1 MSGFFKKKQ
10 ERIDPTGAAADV
22 SVLPR
27 RSVTN
32 STNVLEQTPTSI
44 AFEVPP
50 IVRHTSEVTEGKS
63 FFRLPRRKKASSV
76 GKDDSNSAGARQ
88 AERNSLSIDQ
98 TRLSLQSTRS
108 PFEVL
113 LRPSMSARASTISN
127 TPSIAGNALIAAGSS
142 LAAPASPLLELKN
155 PLEANKLSRQSSRR
169 SIRSFQSAQSISRSE
184 RSSNKPIDLLK
195 SVKSR
200 GRSLTYAGNDTQRK
214 ASSASRSSKFFS
226 LGRLRKDNDDT
237 SLFRT
242 TSRDFSPPPPSSS
255 TSPLRMERPRARTS
269 PDLPPRIH
277 EESAAVYLERLCNSM
292 HNTLTASALAT
303 SDSAFHSECLQLYMQ
318 HFDFVGDPLDMALRK
333 LLMDTHLPK
342 ETQQIDRVL
351 NAFSER
357 YLICNPRL
365 YSSQVTPYILSF
377 ALIMLHT
384 DRFNQNNKNKMTK
397 AQFLKNTTSESTSE
411 VSKDVLEYFYDN
423 IISTPFILVEDE
435 SDATSMDR
443 SGPTTP
449 NEGIIQ
455 RNGSHSTL
463 SVNQTI
469 PTSNNTFGRRSLDL
483 YPLIMEDKINTLR
496 PQLGTILEHD
506 QLLSYTGTLP
516 VVNVAKLHAAY
527 THPAILQLVSAR
539 SRPEAFVNDQSTQ
552 NPLDTDPGLV
562 DIQIT
567 KIGVLKRR
575 EQKKPGSKPVY
586 REWGVMLT
594 PSQLLLFKNVAW
606 VKHYQNQVRDHQARK
621 EALVL
626 APPVQHYS
634 PDTYLPTSDTVAM
647 FDASASKKATHFS
660 FFGRGGE
667 QTHFSAAS
675 EEEMN
680 DWVSKINYAAAFQT
694 VGVRIRGVGAPSEAA
709 QSPKRLHRHT
719 SSSTMSTIAGSL
731 ISQHEITSARQD
743 VMRIKIQEMEQRLK
757 SKEQHLALLH
767 QHARNL
773 CTLTPIQPRT
783 RATIISAAGSLS
795 AQISWARM
803 ELTKTQCHRD
813 ILAKDLELEINPSAS
828 VYTTPMRAKTPP
840 PSTGE
845 TPKTSPSKMKLG
857 SAVGSIMRQVSTD
870 TLRRVHRKPVPDFDL
885 GRRPVVASSPS
896 EASLTLVAGAE
907 SPSIQTWMND
917 AELVPDMARAPDLNS
932 QEINERSS
940 SILANA
946 VPPSRVSS
954 NSSTVLTD
962 SGRPRTTPSLKLNL
976 SLGMRGKFSTKART
990 EKPETDE
997 TSVLSSPSSNSSGQF
1012 MLHGRKVSVVQ
1023 APASLLTS
1031 PRETNA
1037 SPPLSDDSAS
1047 DIFLDA
1053 EDGLSPTK

>member
-10 ERIDPTGAAADV
+10 ERIDPSDLASDA
-22 SVLPR
+22 SLHPR
-27 RSVTN
+27 RSGQY
-32 STNVLEQTPTSI
+32 STNTLEQAPASI

-50 IVRHTSEVTEGKS
+50 IIRHTSETAESKS
-63 FFRLPRRKKASSV
+63 FFRIPRRKKASSI
-76 GKDDSNSAGARQ
+76 GKDESNGGTARQ
-88 AERNSLSIDQ
+88 AERNSVSIEHS
-98 TRLSLQSTRS
+98 RLSLQSVRS

-113 LRPSMSARASTISN
+113 LRPSMSARASTVSN
-127 TPSIAGNALIAAGSS
+127 APSLAGSALMAAGTS
-142 LAAPASPLLELKN
+142 LAAPASPMLELKN

-169 SIRSFQSAQSISRSE
+169 SIRSFQSAQSIPRSE
-184 RSSNKPIDLLK
+184 RSGNRPSDLLK

-200 GRSLTYAGNDTQRK
+200 GRSLTYAGNETQRK
-214 ASSASRSSKFFS
+214 ASSASRPSKFFS
-226 LGRLRKDNDDT
+226 LGRLRKDNDDV

-242 TSRDFSPPPPSSS
+242 TSRDFSPPPPQLPPS
-255 TSPLRMERPRARTS
+255 TSPLRTERPRARTS
-269 PDLPPRIH
+269 PELPPRLH
-277 EESAAVYLERLCNSM
+277 EESACVYLERLSTSM

-303 SDSAFHSECLQLYMQ
+303 SDSAFHSECLKLYMQ

-357 YLICNPRL
+357 YLTCNPRL
-365 YSSQVTPYILSF
+365 YSSQVTPYVLSF

-397 AQFLKNTTSESTSE
+397 SQFLKNTTSEHTSE

-435 SDATSMDR
+435 SDATSVDR

-449 NEGIIQ
+449 NEIVVQ

-463 SVNQTI
+463 SVNQTTT
-469 PTSNNTFGRRSLDL
+469 TSNNTFGRRSLDL
-483 YPLIMEDKINTLR
+483 YPLIMEDKLSTLR

-516 VVNVAKLHAAY
+516 VINVAKLHTAF

-539 SRPEAFVNDQSTQ
+539 SRPEAFVDDQSTQ

-567 KIGVLKRR
+567 KIGVLKRK

-606 VKHYQNQVRDHQARK
+606 VKHYQNQVREHQARR
-621 EALVL
+621 EALIL
-626 APPVQHYS
+626 TPPVQHYS

-647 FDASASKKATHFS
+647 FDSSASKKATHFS

-667 QTHFSAAS
+667 QTHLAASS

-694 VGVRIRGVGAPSEAA
+694 VGVRIRGIGSPTEAA

-719 SSSTMSTIAGSL
+719 SSSTVSTILGGHA
-731 ISQHEITSARQD
+731 SQHEIIHARQE
-743 VMRIKIQEMEQRLK
+743 VMRTKIQEIEHRLK

-783 RATIISAAGSLS
+783 RATVISAAGSLS

-813 ILAKDLELEINPSAS
+813 ILAKDLELEIKPSAS
-828 VYTTPMRAKTPP
+828 VYTIPMRAKTPP
-840 PSTGE
+840 PGAE
-845 TPKTSPSKMKLG
+845 TPKTSPSKIKLG

-870 TLRRVHRKPVPDFDL
+870 TLKRVHRKPVPDIDL
-885 GRRPVVASSPS
+885 SRRSKAATSAS
-896 EASLTLVAGAE
+896 EASLKIPAGCEPLVDQPWSGRE
-907 SPSIQTWMND
+907 HGLD
-917 AELVPDMARAPDLNS
+917 ADFRPDLAS
-932 QEINERSS
+932 LEVDETSS
-940 SILANA
+940 NVLSNI
-946 VPPSRVSS
+946 PPSRISS

-962 SGRPRTTPSLKLNL
+962 NGRPRTAPSLKLNL
-976 SLGMRGKFSTKART
+976 SLGKRGKFSTRNRADND
-990 EKPETDE
+990 PDE
-997 TSVLSSPSSNSSGQF
+997 SSLLSSPSSNSSGQF

-1023 APASLLTS
+1023 TPASLLTS
-1031 PRETNA
+1031 PRETA
-1037 SPPLSDDSAS
+1037 PSPSHSDDSAS

-1053 EDGLSPTK
+1053 DDGFPPVK